1 MTHKRVGISGTFIM
15 FLKVRMSME
24 PIRGPMS
31 HGGIL
36 EIQTCGGILPLI
48 LNWDTSTCRQV
59 LLHLTTTA
67 AIGSVITCLR
77 RAWSVSILRP
87 GNACGIFRWCITGF
101 GTMTIPR
108 VPTSS
113 TSRSVVGRSKLL
125 RKSRNR
131 GSSIHLIGRPASL
144 FGRLKSGSSQLIL
157 IWMARCYR
165 RRSHFRP
172 NRYHLN
178 SKEPR

>member
-1 MTHKRVGISGTFIM
+1 MTRKRVGINGIFITSR
-15 FLKVRMSME
+15 KVRTSMVL
-24 PIRGPMS
+24 IRGPMS

-36 EIQTCGGILPLI
+36 AIQTCGDISRLT

-59 LLHLTTTA
+59 LRRLTTTA

-87 GNACGIFRWCITGF
+87 GNACGIFRWCITGC

-113 TSRSVVGRSKLL
+113 TSRLVIGRSRLL
-125 RKSRNR
+125 LKSRNR
-131 GSSIHLIGRPASL
+131 GSCTHLTESQGNL
-144 FGRLKSGSSQLIL
+144 FGRLKSGSSQPIL
-157 IWMARCYR
+157 IWPERCCR
-165 RRSHFRP
+165 RRSRFRP
-172 NRYHLN
+172 NRCHLN